1 MLAAKEYGLLVC
13 YSSTVNLSNEFPQS
27 ACISVTSAKQLGL
40 KDGSIG
46 VADIK
51 QKDLNLLKL
60 SRTPSIAFYLY
71 E

>member
-40 KDGSIG
+40 KDGRIG
-46 VADIK
+46 VADMK

-60 SRTPSIAFYLY
+60 SRTPSIAFYL
-71 E
+71 